1 MGRLSEEQLSY
12 HDSLKI
18 MIQAQKL
25 QQSFYAFPLTVE
37 APLIPKRVFLFMN
50 QQLQKNSLT
59 NLIIIRLFCQN
70 SMNYLH
76 ILKIQNWIIL

>member
-1 MGRLSEEQLSY
+1 
-12 HDSLKI
+12 

-37 APLIPKRVFLFMN
+37 APLIPKRVFLFTN

-59 NLIIIRLFCQN
+59 NLIISRLFCQN